1 MKIVKDTLW
10 EEVLK
15 CMTDPLYDIE
25 RNFSLEKS
33 KLHYDKWVKQWEYG
47 NYKSNPAV
55 KKEEVSFE
63 FTSLT
68 ELSWNATQAHN
79 LYNNLKEQDFNKW
92 VDWYIYWQNVVVCWY
107 RLKTFDEWLRK
118 GLETALTSACQTPEE
133 WVRLLLEK
141 ELGASM
147 FTNAA
152 IHLFMEWKI
161 DRETLE
167 RLGTY
172 ESYQPILDRDMEK
185 DIEEAAKILKENEWK
200 KDVTVLTLKM

>member
-1 MKIVKDTLW
+1 M
-10 EEVLK
+10 
-15 CMTDPLYDIE
+15 
-25 RNFSLEKS
+25 
-33 KLHYDKWVKQWEYG
+33 
-47 NYKSNPAV
+47 
-55 KKEEVSFE
+55 
-63 FTSLT
+63 
-68 ELSWNATQAHN
+68 
-79 LYNNLKEQDFNKW
+79 YNNLKEQDFNKW
-92 VDWYIYWQNVVVCWY
+92 VDWYIYWQNVVVVWY

-118 GLETALTSACQTPEE
+118 GLVEALTSAYQTPEE

-152 IHLFMEWKI
+152 IHLFMEWQI
-161 DRETLE
+161 NRETLE

-185 DIEEAAKILKENEWK
+185 DIEEAARILKENEWK